1 MGNAAMGHIRWRTA
15 PVLAVAALLS
25 ACAATTP
32 RVSIPPPERKT
43 PSGQEEKLVRARATI
58 STLQQEKA
66 RLEKMLRKTRKQN
79 QELQLQ
85 LLDNTA
91 LVHQL
96 KAQREQAIEEVV
108 QTKARLR
115 SRQSKAETVANLAEV
130 KLILQGA
137 AARGTHPES
146 MQALAQARELV
157 HMAEQA
163 LNEDNLEGA
172 SYLMA
177 EARQLL
183 SAPAGS
189 GAAATGRRRQGE
201 ILFATPFA
209 MEVRRKGNVRL
220 EPGLQSKVLFQLD
233 SGDRV
238 QVLGRRGTWLHI
250 RTGDRRTGWMHYNL
264 LATPH

>member
-1 MGNAAMGHIRWRTA
+1 MGHIRWRTA

-25 ACAATTP
+25 GCAATTP
-32 RVSIPPPERKT
+32 RGSIPPPERET
-43 PSGQEEKLVRARATI
+43 PPSLEEELARARATI

-66 RLEKMLRKTRKQN
+66 QLKKMLRKTRKQN
-79 QELQLQ
+79 QEMQLQ

-108 QTKARLR
+108 RTKARLR
-115 SRQSKAETVANLAEV
+115 SRQSRAEAVANLAEV
-130 KLILQGA
+130 KLILQGT

-146 MQALAQARELV
+146 MRALAEARELIG
-157 HMAEQA
+157 MAEQA

-183 SAPAGS
+183 SAPPGTD
-189 GAAATGRRRQGE
+189 AAAPGRRQGE
-201 ILFATPFA
+201 ILFATPFD
-209 MEVRRKGNVRL
+209 MEAQRKGNVRQK
-220 EPGLQSKVLFQLD
+220 PGLQSEVLFQLN

-238 QVLGRRGTWLHI
+238 RVLGRRGTWLNI
-250 RTGDRRTGWMHYNL
+250 RTGDRRTGWMHHNL
-264 LATPH
+264 LAIPH